1 MRAKHIGI
9 VAVSA
14 EGAALCYR
22 TVCVEGSEI
31 LGRHAHPEVSMHTFP
46 MSEYMRNVDAEGWA
60 EAAELLLQSAQKLVA
75 AGAEILI
82 SPDNTI
88 HEALD
93 LVRDRAPARW
103 LHIAEEVGAVAAD
116 RGFKRLG
123 ILGTRYLMDGPVY
136 RTKLAARGI
145 AFEIPGVG
153 ERERINSIIFD
164 ELVYGRFHE
173 RDRNYL
179 SSVIRDLAARGC
191 DAVVLGCTEIPL
203 IISDAD
209 SALPT
214 LPSTQILA
222 RAALREATRSA

>member
-1 MRAKHIGI
+1 
-9 VAVSA
+9 VSA

-22 TVCVEGSEI
+22 TVCVEGAA
-31 LGRHAHPEVSMHTFP
+31 LMGRHAHPEVSMHTFP
-46 MSEYMRNVDAEGWA
+46 MSEYMKDVDVNGWA
-60 EAAELLLQSAQKLVA
+60 SAAELLLVSANKLVGM
-75 AGAEILI
+75 GAEILI

-93 LVRDRAPARW
+93 LVRDRAPVLW
-103 LHIAEEVGAVAAD
+103 LHIAEEVAAVAAE
-116 RGFKRLG
+116 RGFARLG
-123 ILGTRYLMDGPVY
+123 ILGTRYLMEGPVY

-145 AFEIPGVG
+145 AFEIPGPG

-164 ELVYGRFHE
+164 ELVYGRFHA
-173 RDRNYL
+173 RDRDYL
-179 SSVIRDLAARGC
+179 SGVIRDLSERGC

-209 SALPT
+209 SCLPT

-222 RAALREATRSA
+222 RAALREATRSS